1 MSSSL
6 NKEQIEQHCLRKVE
20 TREKPAIVLNSGNH
34 WIVSSL
40 LPSLISYY
48 ISCYLDT
55 SPLLTFIL
63 FPLVKYSIGIFHKD
77 FMSISMEAALSAIY
91 KLTAPRS
98 AQTSLVPEK
107 GCAGLLRELVSNQ
120 EKTMFYTVTVNP
132 SLARELDT
140 KPAPNLKVETISI

>member
-1 MSSSL
+1 
-6 NKEQIEQHCLRKVE
+6 
-20 TREKPAIVLNSGNH
+20 
-34 WIVSSL
+34 
-40 LPSLISYY
+40 
-48 ISCYLDT
+48 
-55 SPLLTFIL
+55 
-63 FPLVKYSIGIFHKD
+63 
-77 FMSISMEAALSAIY
+77 MSISMEAALSAIY